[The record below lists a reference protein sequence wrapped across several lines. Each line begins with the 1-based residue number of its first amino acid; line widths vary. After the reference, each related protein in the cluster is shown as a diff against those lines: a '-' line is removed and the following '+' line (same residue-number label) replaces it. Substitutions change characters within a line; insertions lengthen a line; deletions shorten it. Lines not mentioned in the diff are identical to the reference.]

1 MAEWKKVIVSGSDA
15 QLNQLEVDNGITGS
29 LSGSATTAF
38 TASITETQTS
48 ILTNQTVGGLSSG
61 TTIDIGSGLES
72 ILRDMLIT
80 YIPPTLG
87 TPTMRDGGS
96 NISTGTRDVG
106 DTFTVNTASFSATAD
121 DPNGEFPFSSSFTAS
136 GADVGTINHYFGDD
150 VLGSSNALSI
160 GGEYTITRA
169 TTAGSVTF
177 RIRGKRS
184 DNNQFISDTTRSY
197 AFYWRNYLAA
207 SSTVISDSTTAQSVL
222 DNDIVTSQL
231 DTNRTWTATCNADN
245 DNAANYTYIIY
256 PASYGDLSG
265 IIQNGATPVLTAF
278 TKLGDYTV
286 DNANGSSI
294 SVRVYQSNSTK
305 AFASG
310 TTLAIS

>member
-29 LSGSATTAF
+29 LSGSATTSL
-38 TASITETQTS
+38 TSSITQTQTQ
-48 ILTNQTVGGLSSG
+48 ILTNQTVGGLPSG
-61 TTIDIGSGLES
+61 TTINIGEGLED
-72 ILRDMLIT
+72 ILRDILIT

-87 TPTMRDGGS
+87 TPTMRNGGS
-96 NISTGTRDVG
+96 NISTGARDVG
-106 DTFTVNTASFSATAD
+106 ASFTVNTASFTATSDNPDA
-121 DPNGEFPFSSSFTAS
+121 NFPFSSSFTAS

-150 VLGSSNALSI
+150 VLGSSNVLSI

-184 DNNQFISDTTRSY
+184 DNDQFISDVTRNY

-207 SSTVISDSTTAQSVL
+207 SSTVISDATTAQSVL
-222 DNDIVTSQL
+222 DSNIVTSQL
-231 DTNRTWTATCNADN
+231 DTNRAWTATCNADN

-265 IIQNGATPVLTAF
+265 IIQNGATPVLSAF

-286 DNANGSSI
+286 TNSNGSSI